1 MVNQP
6 ELKDLTGT
14 IYPVSEYEHENWM
27 ESRVTSRT
35 DKLFLIKD
43 KKTQDDIGTI
53 GLKNIDFINSN
64 AELYISIGNQKYLNT
79 YDEKISGG
87 GGTVLMQ

>member
-1 MVNQP
+1 
-6 ELKDLTGT
+6 
-14 IYPVSEYEHENWM
+14 M